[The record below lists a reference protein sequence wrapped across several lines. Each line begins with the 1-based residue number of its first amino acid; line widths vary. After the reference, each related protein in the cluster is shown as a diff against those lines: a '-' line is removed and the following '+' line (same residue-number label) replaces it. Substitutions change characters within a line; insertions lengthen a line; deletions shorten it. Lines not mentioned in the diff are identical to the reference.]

1 MEIYNGNTVGWF
13 KLIYSFD
20 YYSKK
25 LTTEVGLYKIYLHG
39 GVFIMKILEFIQVVN
54 NNKAKLY
61 NKADKNAL
69 QNFIKQTLNI
79 KSYIS
84 IKEKKQ
90 LVEDIVSE
98 TIIYENGLLK
108 FNGIDQ
114 YIVYAMKC
122 IEAYTD
128 LELSDDIENDYDEL
142 SKVGLLEPITSTFS
156 EEYKT
161 VLTLLQMQCD
171 YILMDNSISSKVGVF
186 LTRMSSIIDKL
197 ANSLTNSVDNFDISK
212 LNIDKKDIEKITE
225 FLQIVGW

>member
-1 MEIYNGNTVGWF
+1 MEELF
-13 KLIYSFD
+13 
-20 YYSKK
+20 
-25 LTTEVGLYKIYLHG
+25 
-39 GVFIMKILEFIQVVN
+39 MKILEFIQVVN

-79 KSYIS
+79 KSYRS

-142 SKVGLLEPITSTFS
+142 SKVGLLEPITSTFA

-186 LTRMSSIIDKL
+186 LTSVSSIIDKL
-197 ANSLTNSVDNFDISK
+197 ANSLSNSVDNFDISK

-225 FLQIVGW
+225 FLQIVG

>member
-1 MEIYNGNTVGWF
+1 MEELF
-13 KLIYSFD
+13 
-20 YYSKK
+20 
-25 LTTEVGLYKIYLHG
+25 
-39 GVFIMKILEFIQVVN
+39 MKINEFLDVVN
-54 NNKAKLY
+54 ANKAKLY
-61 NKADKNAL
+61 NKANKNAL
-69 QNFIKQTLNI
+69 SDFIKQTLNI

-128 LELSDDIENDYDEL
+128 LELSNDIEDDYDEL
-142 SKVGLLEPITSTFS
+142 SKTGLLEAITSTFA

-186 LTRMSSIIDKL
+186 LTSVSSIINKL
-197 ANSLTNSVDNFDISK
+197 ANSLSNSVDNFDISK

-225 FLQIVGW
+225 FLQIVG

>member
-1 MEIYNGNTVGWF
+1 MEELF
-13 KLIYSFD
+13 
-20 YYSKK
+20 
-25 LTTEVGLYKIYLHG
+25 
-39 GVFIMKILEFIQVVN
+39 MKINEFVQKVSE
-54 NNKAKLY
+54 NKAKLY

-69 QNFIKQTLNI
+69 SNFIKQTLNI

-122 IEAYTD
+122 IEVYTD

-142 SKVGLLEPITSTFS
+142 SKVGLLEPITSTFA

-186 LTRMSSIIDKL
+186 LTSVSSIIDKL
-197 ANSLTNSVDNFDISK
+197 ANSLSNSVDNFDISK

-225 FLQIVGW
+225 FLQIVG

>member
-1 MEIYNGNTVGWF
+1 MI
-13 KLIYSFD
+13 
-20 YYSKK
+20 
-25 LTTEVGLYKIYLHG
+25 KIYLHK

-186 LTRMSSIIDKL
+186 LTSVSSIINKL
-197 ANSLTNSVDNFDISK
+197 ANSLSNSVDNFDISK

-225 FLQIVGW
+225 FLQIVG

>member
-1 MEIYNGNTVGWF
+1 MTIN
-13 KLIYSFD
+13 
-20 YYSKK
+20 
-25 LTTEVGLYKIYLHG
+25 
-39 GVFIMKILEFIQVVN
+39 EFIEVVN
-54 NNKAKLY
+54 ANKAKLY

-186 LTRMSSIIDKL
+186 LTSVSSIINKL
-197 ANSLTNSVDNFDISK
+197 ANSLSNSVDNFDISK

-225 FLQIVGW
+225 FLQIVG

>member
-1 MEIYNGNTVGWF
+1 MEELF
-13 KLIYSFD
+13 
-20 YYSKK
+20 
-25 LTTEVGLYKIYLHG
+25 
-39 GVFIMKILEFIQVVN
+39 MKINEFVQKVSE
-54 NNKAKLY
+54 NKAKLY

-69 QNFIKQTLNI
+69 SNFIKQTLNI

-128 LELSDDIENDYDEL
+128 LELSNDIEDDYDEL
-142 SKVGLLEPITSTFS
+142 SKTGLLEAITSTFA

-186 LTRMSSIIDKL
+186 LTSVSSIIDKL
-197 ANSLTNSVDNFDISK
+197 ANSLPNSVDNFDISK

-225 FLQIVGW
+225 FLQIVG

>member
-1 MEIYNGNTVGWF
+1 MI
-13 KLIYSFD
+13 
-20 YYSKK
+20 
-25 LTTEVGLYKIYLHG
+25 KIYLHK
-39 GVFIMKILEFIQVVN
+39 GVFIMKILEFIQAVN

-142 SKVGLLEPITSTFS
+142 SKVGLLEPITSTFA

-186 LTRMSSIIDKL
+186 LTRLSSIIDKL

-225 FLQIVGW
+225 FLQIVG

>member
-1 MEIYNGNTVGWF
+1 MDIFVGLLF
-13 KLIYSFD
+13 
-20 YYSKK
+20 KK

-142 SKVGLLEPITSTFS
+142 SKVGLLEPITSTFA

-186 LTRMSSIIDKL
+186 LTRVSSIIDKL

-225 FLQIVGW
+225 FLQIVG

>member
-1 MEIYNGNTVGWF
+1 MEELF
-13 KLIYSFD
+13 
-20 YYSKK
+20 
-25 LTTEVGLYKIYLHG
+25 
-39 GVFIMKILEFIQVVN
+39 MKINEFVQKVSE
-54 NNKAKLY
+54 NKAKLY

-90 LVEDIVSE
+90 LVEDIISE
-98 TIIYENGLLK
+98 TVMYENGLLK

-114 YIVYAMKC
+114 YITYVMKC
-122 IEAYTD
+122 IEAYTN
-128 LELSDDIENDYDEL
+128 LELSDDIEDDYDEL
-142 SKVGLLEPITSTFS
+142 SKTGLLEPITSVFA
-156 EEYKT
+156 EEYKA

-186 LTRMSSIIDKL
+186 LTSVSSTIDKL
-197 ANSLTNSVDNFDISK
+197 ANSLSNSVENFDISK

-225 FLQIVGW
+225 FLQAVR